1 MAFHQAVIPTPSE
14 DLAIDVL
21 KAAGLTPEYH
31 PQLPSLIYA
40 SESFRRGLKPNQYV
54 TVICDRSDADNL
66 GEALLQVRSHELMAQ
81 RNTRCEQIFNQLLTH
96 LSTR

>member
-14 DLAIDVL
+14 DLTIDVL

-31 PQLPSLIYA
+31 PQLPTLIYA

-66 GEALLQVRSHELMAQ
+66 GESLLQVRSHELMAR
-81 RNTRCEQIFNQLLTH
+81 RNTRCEQIFNQLLMH
-96 LSTR
+96 LSSR

>member
-14 DLAIDVL
+14 ELTIDVL

-40 SESFRRGLKPNQYV
+40 SESVRRGLKPNQYV

-66 GEALLQVRSHELMAQ
+66 GESLLQVRSHELMAR
-81 RNTRCEQIFNQLLTH
+81 RNTRCEQIFNQRLMH
-96 LSTR
+96 LSSR